1 MKNLKRFDI
10 PASYEADIP
19 KQEYQV
25 SLIENPESVKF
36 DTNIGPPV
44 PKKHTITFPQEFFE
58 SPNVD
63 VTLMIDYVST
73 PIESNVIEVET
84 GKNIFLNIVISDT
97 GKKLYEFSELKC
109 TPAITAFATAQD
121 NTGCSIPGWNID
133 QDIAITGRLNKL
145 PPVPELYTITLP
157 QEFVNN
163 PNVSIY
169 INPKGAGVLDGNIIN
184 CNSLT
189 TISVELTL
197 NGLDYMISNEK
208 CTPDIV
214 EFYDGKGSD
223 DTSISILEWKPNQN
237 LVLTANIVK
246 RPKTYTFDIDTRLKS
261 ICDVLDKS
269 GNKIDVNTL
278 PISITEGTEVAY
290 KIVPKDVN
298 KYKFTSA
305 VATKLSKDSY
315 YKCTESAI
323 EILPHAMEKNILVDA
338 NVDVYHKFTYKFNYP
353 IAGFTD
359 KSVIIN
365 QLMVNDENDNNLVD
379 EIDIPVPV
387 INDTT
392 GEYSL
397 YVRPKWAFMIQATH
411 DRVFWISTK
420 NGVQLTPDD
429 GIIYDYSVD
438 GYQYNLEFIAKSL
451 VQDTVVNF
459 NFTNDR
465 YSRVTEVV
473 YDYEKFIATPN
484 LKEVDVFDIITPSAD
499 QILITKS

>member
-1 MKNLKRFDI
+1 MKNLKRFDV

-44 PKKHTITFPQEFFE
+44 PKKHTITFPQEFFD

-63 VTLMIDYVST
+63 VTIMIDYVST
-73 PIESNVIEVET
+73 PIESNIIEVET
-84 GKNIFLNIVISDT
+84 GKNIFFNITISDT
-97 GKKLYEFSELKC
+97 GKKLYKFSELKC
-109 TPAITAFATAQD
+109 TPVITAFATAED

-133 QDIAITGRLNKL
+133 QDIVISGTLVEL
-145 PPVPELYTITLP
+145 PKKYTITLP
-157 QEFVNN
+157 QELVNN
-163 PNVSIY
+163 PNVNIR
-169 INPKGAGVLDGNIIN
+169 INPENAGVLNGNIIN
-184 CNSLT
+184 CNSLS
-189 TISVELTL
+189 TISVNITL
-197 NGLDYMISNEK
+197 NNLDYMISNGK

-214 EFYDGKGSD
+214 EFYDEKSSD
-223 DTSISILEWKPNQN
+223 ATEISILEWKPNQN
-237 LVLTANIVK
+237 LVLTANLVK
-246 RPKTYTFDIDTRLKS
+246 RPKTYTFDIASRLKPVV
-261 ICDVLDKS
+261 DVFDKD

-290 KIVPKDVN
+290 MIVPKDIN

-315 YKCTESAI
+315 YKCSESAI
-323 EILPHAMEKNILVDA
+323 EILTHAMEKNISVDA
-338 NVDVYHKFTYKFNYP
+338 NIDLYYKLTYKFNYP
-353 IAGFTD
+353 TANFTD

-365 QLMVNDENDNNLVD
+365 QLMVNDENDNNLVN

-387 INDTT
+387 INNKT

-411 DRVFWISTK
+411 EGAGFWISTK

-429 GIIYDYSVD
+429 GVIYDYSVD
-438 GYQYNLEFIAKSL
+438 GYQYILEFISKSL
-451 VQDTVVNF
+451 VKDTVVNF
-459 NFTNDR
+459 NFTNDK

-473 YDYEKFIATPN
+473 YDYDKFIATPN
-484 LKEVDVFDIITPSAD
+484 LPEENPWVSVTPGAD
-499 QILITKS
+499 QVLIAKS